1 MNRYLKIALFVAA
14 CLAVGYIS
22 GAATREGVDTWYR
35 TIEKPSFN
43 PPDWVFMPVWTILY
57 VMMGIA
63 AGLVWGKVG
72 TEPKEVRVAL
82 RFFWIQLALNA
93 LWSFLFFAWHNPLLA
108 LVEIALLWLMIYETW
123 HKFRRIDRM
132 AGGLLVPY
140 LAWVAF
146 AAVLNASIWW
156 LNA

>member
-1 MNRYLKIALFVAA
+1 MNKYVRILLFVLA

-43 PPDWVFMPVWTILY
+43 PPDWVFMPVWTALY

-63 AGLVWGKVG
+63 AGLVWDKVG
-72 TEPKEVRVAL
+72 SEPRAVRTAL

-108 LVEIALLWLMIYETW
+108 LIEIALLWLMIYETW
-123 HKFRRIDRM
+123 HTFKRIDRA
-132 AGGLLVPY
+132 AGWLLVPY
-140 LAWVAF
+140 LGWVAF